1 MKIPTVWRTLSFL
14 LCSLLALAPQT
25 VRAEQAEPPTELNIV
40 IVDGDG
46 GVNNLRQRVVR
57 EPIVRVEDQNHKP
70 VAGATVSFL
79 LPGNGAGG
87 TFVNGGKLLTVTT
100 DAKGQAIARGIL
112 ANKVPGQYAIHV
124 TASAGKVTATQTI
137 AQSNVGAVA
146 PLSTAAIGGIVA
158 AVATVG
164 IVVAKVATGGKSTNT
179 ASSLTLTPGT
189 PTVVA
194 PH

>member
-1 MKIPTVWRTLSFL
+1 MKIPKVWRTLSFL

-25 VRAEQAEPPTELNIV
+25 VRAEQGEPPTELNIV
-40 IVDGDG
+40 IVEGDG

-70 VAGATVSFL
+70 VAGVTVSFL
-79 LPGNGAGG
+79 LPDNGAGG

-100 DAKGQAIARGIL
+100 DAKGQAVARGIL

-124 TASAGKVTATQTI
+124 TAHAGKVTATQTI
-137 AQSNVGAVA
+137 AQSNVAVAA
-146 PLSTAAIGGIVA
+146 PLSAVAIGGIVA

-164 IVVAKVATGGKSTNT
+164 IVAAKVATGGKSPNT

>member
-1 MKIPTVWRTLSFL
+1 ML
-14 LCSLLALAPQT
+14 LCPLLAVPQT
-25 VRAEQAEPPTELNIV
+25 ARAQPTAPPTQLNIV
-40 IVDGDG
+40 IVEGEG
-46 GVNNLRQRVVR
+46 AVNNLRQRVVR

-70 VAGATVSFL
+70 VAGVTVSFL
-79 LPGNGAGG
+79 LPDNGAGG

-100 DAKGQAIARGIL
+100 DGKGQAIARGFL

-137 AQSNVGAVA
+137 AQSNAA
-146 PLSTAAIGGIVA
+146 AAATLSTVAIAGIVA
-158 AVATVG
+158 AAATVG
-164 IVVAKVATGGKSTNT
+164 IVVAKVVTGGKAPNT